1 MNKSI
6 VVALLACAFSSGVSA
21 QGSSLVSYAQGIKAE
36 TLSKHLHVLA
46 HDSLDGRET
55 GKSGQKKAA
64 RYLVNYFESIGCFKA
79 PGMTSYE
86 QQFDVIESTPG
97 GDLTVNGKAL
107 TFKTDF
113 IYYGCKAKSSYD
125 LPVYTEQQLDLNKDK
140 PCLVAYTLRTND
152 MRSEITSL
160 KSRLPKHV
168 EGLVVISKNY
178 EQLYEYL
185 DHYVTGKTMRLAD
198 GTAKKEFPIVVVR
211 AAALLPQ
218 LSKEYTYLAG
228 KGKAKKKISDKAV
241 FMVKAELNTN
251 EVLLTS
257 SNILA
262 YIPGSNPKLKN
273 EVVIIT
279 AHYDHIG
286 VEDGVVYNG
295 ADDDGTGTVALMSL
309 AAQFMQAYKEGHG
322 PDRSILIMP
331 VSGEEK
337 GLLGS
342 SYYSQ
347 HPIIPLSNTVADL
360 NIDMIGRNDIAH
372 EKDTNYIYII
382 GSNMISQELHQV
394 NEMAN
399 KTYTHLNLDY
409 KFNSLTDPNQ
419 FYYRSDHYNFAKN
432 GIPVIF
438 YFSGVHEDY
447 HQPTDDVEKI
457 IFSKVE
463 LVTRLVYYTACELA
477 TRKNRLSVD
486 Y

>member
-1 MNKSI
+1 MTKQLLIGIFSL
-6 VVALLACAFSSGVSA
+6 ALTCHANA
-21 QGSSLVSYAQGIKAE
+21 QEINLKSYAQFIQASE
-36 TLSKHLHVLA
+36 LSAHLHVLA

-64 RYLVNYFESIGCFKA
+64 RYLVNYFESIGCLKA
-79 PGMTSYE
+79 PGMDSYE
-86 QQFDVIESTPG
+86 QQFEVIESTPG
-97 GDLTVNGKAL
+97 GDLTINGAHL
-107 TFKTDF
+107 NFKTDY
-113 IYYGCKAKSSYD
+113 IYYGCKAKTKLN
-125 LPVYTEQQLDLNKDK
+125 LPVYTERQLELVKDV

-152 MRSEITSL
+152 MRAEITAL
-160 KSRLPKHV
+160 KSRLPKSV
-168 EGLVVISKNY
+168 EGLVIITKNY
-178 EQLYEYL
+178 DELYQYL
-185 DHYVTGKTMRLAD
+185 EHYVTGKSMRLAD
-198 GTAKKEFPIVVVR
+198 GPAKKEFPLIVVKSQ
-211 AAALLPQ
+211 AILPY
-218 LSKEYTYLAG
+218 LSKGNTYLAG
-228 KGKAKKKISDKAV
+228 KGKAKKAINNKV
-241 FMVKAELNTN
+241 VCNLQAELNN
-251 EVLLTS
+251 QEVRLTS

-262 YIPGSNPKLKN
+262 FIPGSHAKLKN
-273 EVVIIT
+273 EVVVIT

-286 VEDGVVYNG
+286 VENGIVYNG
-295 ADDDGTGTVALMSL
+295 ADDDGTGTAALMSL
-309 AAQFMQAYKEGHG
+309 AARFIQAYKDGHG
-322 PDRSILIMP
+322 PARSILIMP

-342 SYYSQ
+342 SYYAE
-347 HPIIPLSNTVADL
+347 HPVIPLANIVADL

-372 EKDTNYIYII
+372 EKHTNYIYII
-382 GSNMISQELHQV
+382 GSNMISDELHTI
-394 NEMAN
+394 NEEAN

-409 KFNSLTDPNQ
+409 KFNSLSDPNQ

-477 TRKNRLSVD
+477 SRKNRLSIN